1 MIGEE
6 LFSMIG
12 ADLQMLCRPRRG
24 IPLAN
29 THWINVVVSGFWNFV
44 ILIMFAFLSNHDRYS
59 FVVKTTSK
67 GASAMSKAISN

>member
-1 MIGEE
+1 
-6 LFSMIG
+6 MIG
-12 ADLQMLCRPRRG
+12 ADLQMLCRPKRG

-67 GASAMSKAISN
+67 GASGTVEIEDLRCPAQP